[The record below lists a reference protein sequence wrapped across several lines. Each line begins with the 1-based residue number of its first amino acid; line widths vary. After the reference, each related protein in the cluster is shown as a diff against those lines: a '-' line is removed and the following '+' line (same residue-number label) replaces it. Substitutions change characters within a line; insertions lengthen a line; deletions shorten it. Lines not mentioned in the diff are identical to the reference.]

1 MAPSL
6 SIALALLAC
15 CCRCLPSPPLYFPQL
30 VDHFS
35 VTTPGPPPTF
45 LQRYYANDTSFKG
58 PGYPIICIMGG
69 EEALPPSKGILYPS
83 LVVLAGRLGAAIV
96 EPEHRYF
103 GESLPF
109 PGPYSASHLS
119 LLTPQQAL
127 ADSAAFIEAMRVQ
140 RGCTG
145 RGGQPRCP
153 VITAGGSYPG
163 WQAAMMRVRFP
174 AVVDMAYSAS
184 PAMGFYTGQV
194 DPLGYYRVV
203 TESAARAS
211 PTCPAAVR
219 ALLAHT
225 LATGDKGAM
234 VARLNLCQPLP
245 AYLEE
250 GNGELLK
257 LELAMVFQYTW
268 ADLNMGNY
276 PPTNATRLAQ
286 ACASIEAGAY
296 QDPWGTLAAF
306 FGGFSSALGGAGSSS
321 SSSSPS
327 GCFNVSAQMPS
338 GPNATISAG
347 DWSGVGRGDDGTSWD
362 FQTCSLLTTPIGTN
376 NVSDMFFPRAWDW
389 AWLQAHCGSRFGIAP
404 QPRTLPDLWGFDLE
418 ALPRVTSRIVFTNG
432 LNDGWSVGGVK
443 QNLSSTL
450 LAFNMPNGAHH
461 SDLNYAWPNA
471 STDTEDVSAVRSL
484 VAGVLEGWLAELRG

>member
-1 MAPSL
+1 MTISISWL
-6 SIALALLAC
+6 SQLLALTLA
-15 CCRCLPSPPLYFPQL
+15 RSSGLPSPPFYFTQL
-30 VDHFS
+30 VDHFT
-35 VTTPGPPPTF
+35 VTTPGPSPTF
-45 LQRYYANDTSFKG
+45 LQRYYQNDTAFKG
-58 PGYPIICIMGG
+58 PGSPILCLMGG
-69 EEALPPSKGILYPS
+69 EEALPPSHGILYPS
-83 LVVLAGRLGAAIV
+83 LVVLAERLGAAII
-96 EPEHRYF
+96 EPEHRFF

-109 PGPYSASHLS
+109 PGPYSATHLS

-153 VITAGGSYPG
+153 VICAGGSYPG
-163 WQAAMMRVRFP
+163 WQAAMMRVVYP

-219 ALLAHT
+219 ALIAHT

-250 GNGELLK
+250 GSGELMT
-257 LELAMVFQYTW
+257 LELAMIFQYTW
-268 ADLNMGNY
+268 ANMNMGNY
-276 PPTNATRLAQ
+276 PPTNATRLWQ
-286 ACASIEAGAY
+286 ACAAIEAGAQ

-306 FGGFSSALGGAGSSS
+306 FGGFSTALGSG
-321 SSSSPS
+321 SPS
-327 GCFNVSAQMPS
+327 ACFNVSAQMPC
-338 GPNATISAG
+338 GPNAPICGG

-389 AWLQAHCGSRFGIAP
+389 AWLQAHCESRFGITP

-418 ALPRVTSRIVFTNG
+418 TLPRVTSHIVFTNG

-461 SDLNYAWPNA
+461 SDLNYVWPNP
-471 STDTEDVSAVRSL
+471 STDTEDVLLVRSL
-484 VAGVLEGWLAELRG
+484 VAGVLEGWLAELQGTWEL